1 MPKPSITI
9 TEVFPGERA
18 STRLSTYVDDF
29 DASAVRLH
37 EWLWSRTDVTM
48 ATRVIMGWMR
58 GEFYA
63 EQLGAVAFR
72 YYVPGEVGHW
82 FDFLYRS

>member
-9 TEVFPGERA
+9 TEVFPGEIA
-18 STRLSTYVDDF
+18 STRLSTYVADW
-29 DASAVRLH
+29 DASAVRLN
-37 EWLWSRTDVTM
+37 EWLWTHSDVTM

-58 GEFYA
+58 GEYYA
-63 EQLGAVAFR
+63 ERLDAVAFR

-82 FDFLYRS
+82 FDFSYRA